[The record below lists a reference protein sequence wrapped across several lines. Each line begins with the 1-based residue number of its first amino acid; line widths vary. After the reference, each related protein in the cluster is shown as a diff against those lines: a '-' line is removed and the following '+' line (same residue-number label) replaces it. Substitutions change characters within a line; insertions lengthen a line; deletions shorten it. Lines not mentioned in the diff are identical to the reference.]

1 MESGVA
7 REVLA
12 IHDEGEKFEE
22 PAFIYKI
29 IKQGDKFEFDSNA
42 TVELSQGLILVQG
55 RRDELEPLRR
65 PIVTAIRSAS
75 RSSWATRHT
84 SNREGRIYLS
94 LSCGSSIKNE
104 NHQKEKE
111 RKRSNTRRGVVKG
124 KQKGYLFKEPHKKET
139 LQSSKSRSTQT
150 KRIASCPA
158 KMTIC
163 LTPKNQSRK
172 HTQPEKQLWCWKIA
186 SLVSEHRGHV
196 KAEKL
201 EIRVDLEKLKVI
213 QELSDIGEN

>member
-1 MESGVA
+1 M
-7 REVLA
+7 
-12 IHDEGEKFEE
+12 
-22 PAFIYKI
+22 
-29 IKQGDKFEFDSNA
+29 
-42 TVELSQGLILVQG
+42 
-55 RRDELEPLRR
+55 
-65 PIVTAIRSAS
+65 
-75 RSSWATRHT
+75 
-84 SNREGRIYLS
+84 S

-172 HTQPEKQLWCWKIA
+172 HSQPEKQLWCWKIA

-213 QELSDIGEN
+213 QELSDIGVTVRKIVQHIQKRYSCKVTSAQIKQVISRHRAFTDGEEGELRNGSVKMM